1 MKILQFPS
9 VEQNIEL
16 KPDVFFHIVWDDPH
30 AFREGLSSLDNQLLT
45 GEDFVSYWLDNEKKD
60 LSKDAFLVE
69 NPLKIEFDQKKTDA
83 LVQKDIQ
90 KSMAQ
95 ERKDEYAELIQKIN
109 EYIEKIS
116 FDYAIPLTFDAD
128 ISLATFLKAVSLT
141 SEADYDT
148 YFDYLVATTKK
159 ISFILGYRIFFFVN
173 LHDYL
178 RPDELQN
185 FVSTMRQLEIDLVLL
200 SSHRPTTLLSDE
212 FLIEIDSDHVELHI
226 EPKSLKQ

>member
-1 MKILQFPS
+1 M
-9 VEQNIEL
+9 
-16 KPDVFFHIVWDDPH
+16 
-30 AFREGLSSLDNQLLT
+30 
-45 GEDFVSYWLDNEKKD
+45 
-60 LSKDAFLVE
+60 VE

-148 YFDYLVATTKK
+148 YFDYLVATIKK

-200 SSHRPTTLLSDE
+200 SSHRPTTLLGDE

-226 EPKSLKQ
+226 EPKSLKK